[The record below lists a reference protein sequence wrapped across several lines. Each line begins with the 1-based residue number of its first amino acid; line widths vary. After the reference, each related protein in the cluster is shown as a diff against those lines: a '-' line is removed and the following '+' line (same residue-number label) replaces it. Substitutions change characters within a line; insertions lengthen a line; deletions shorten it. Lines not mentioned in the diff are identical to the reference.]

1 MAQLTITQKTGYD
14 IEALA
19 PQGQYLA
26 VCLKIEDQFGVTR
39 TKYQSQE
46 EESRDV
52 TRFLFGLKDL
62 STGALYLVQTYEY
75 TISGLP
81 NSNLM
86 KFLTQW
92 LGAQPQIGWDYCELE
107 SAGCMLT
114 IAHKEAANTPGKV
127 YAKIMSIAPVMAQL
141 ANQVPHPSEFAALVA
156 AAAPDDVSAPQT
168 GAAPVAGGVP
178 QVAPQAAPP
187 APQAAPAPVAT
198 AGPAFPYGWTP
209 HPQAPGQYYQGQE
222 VLTEANLRAR
232 FEPQAA
238 PPAPQAAPAPVG
250 APQAAAVSSVPQ
262 TAEVAPGVP
271 VGNAP
276 APTAEPPA
284 NTLPVAETGIAPTV
298 ATSPSSDPPAQAQ
311 TPPLQAGPPAGNPF

>member
-62 STGALYLVQTYEY
+62 TSGATFLVQTYEY

-107 SAGCMLT
+107 GAGCMLT

-141 ANQVPHPSEFAALVA
+141 TAQVPHPSEFAALVTA
-156 AAAPDDVSAPQT
+156 AEPADLKAQT
-168 GAAPVAGGVP
+168 GAAPVPGI
-178 QVAPQAAPP
+178 APAPAVNTPP
-187 APQAAPAPVAT
+187 APAAT
-198 AGPAFPYGWTP
+198 TGPAFPYGWTE

-222 VLTEANLRAR
+222 VLTEADLRAR

-238 PPAPQAAPAPVG
+238 APVVNTPPAPVEATPPQVNVSAAPDPT
-250 APQAAAVSSVPQ
+250 PAA
-262 TAEVAPGVP
+262 
-271 VGNAP
+271 
-276 APTAEPPA
+276 
-284 NTLPVAETGIAPTV
+284 
-298 ATSPSSDPPAQAQ
+298 
-311 TPPLQAGPPAGNPF
+311 TPPLQAGPPAGTPF